1 MQVQSTRGKE
11 DAACVHA
18 HALGF
23 AEGNLSVSD
32 GVVGGDVW
40 AGEEGQR
47 APVGSLQ
54 LFVHRACTIEIG
66 GQSVT

>member
-1 MQVQSTRGKE
+1 VQAQSARGKE
-11 DAACVHA
+11 DAVCVHA

-47 APVGSLQ
+47 AAVGSLQ

-66 GQSVT
+66 GR